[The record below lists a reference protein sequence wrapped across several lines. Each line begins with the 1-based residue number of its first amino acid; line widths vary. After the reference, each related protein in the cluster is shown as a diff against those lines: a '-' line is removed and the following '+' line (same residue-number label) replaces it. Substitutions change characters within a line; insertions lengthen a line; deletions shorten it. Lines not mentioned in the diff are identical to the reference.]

1 MIEFRYQNGAVYIFE
16 NSIAQRVKV
25 GMTTNNVILRL
36 EDVND
41 MWLEQKV
48 TCQIC
53 GGRRLANYKGFI
65 PRHEVSGRK
74 CPGGNELPLEKD
86 VTLAE
91 SHLKSLKS
99 LLNNLSGSEKNSVTR
114 IINNLEKRI
123 EKYRYHKQLVGKW
136 EFRIAF
142 YTKCAEQVELL
153 SHKKLEKYLDKQAPF
168 GEVFCCSV
176 TIATEAIE
184 TVLNQL
190 GLLQYTR
197 IETKLEIM

>member
-1 MIEFRYQNGAVYIFE
+1 MIEFRYQDGAVYIFE
-16 NSIAQRVKV
+16 NSIAKRVKV

-36 EDVND
+36 GDVND

-53 GGRRLANYKGFI
+53 GGRRLANYQGFI
-65 PRHEVSGRK
+65 PRHVISGIK
-74 CPGGNELPLEKD
+74 CFGGDELPLEKD
-86 VTLAE
+86 VTVAE

-99 LLNNLSGSEKNSVTR
+99 RLNNLSGSEKNSVTR

-123 EKYRYHKQLVGKW
+123 EKYRYHKQLTGKW
-136 EFRIAF
+136 ELRGAF

-176 TIATEAIE
+176 TLATEAIE
-184 TVLNQL
+184 TVLDEL
-190 GLLQYTR
+190 GLLQSAR
-197 IETKLEIM
+197 IETKVKTM